1 MDPQLLWRYRQK
13 LLQEVGRPIDWRK
26 GSGMHAKLTNVAVT
40 VMLVCIVCGT
50 INAQPVLKPSANS
63 LNQAMPGRV
72 VHLFSYW
79 PDAVVLSGPNR
90 VSGDENPWI
99 ALVKSSS
106 VEWVRKV
113 LNPTWLPEEKKYIE
127 DNLIMIRNE
136 FDEFDVTRIRWI
148 KNGYNLEVSQT
159 AGIIAIKLTP
169 LKSVDMGKTADQ
181 KREFAKELSRQI
193 VNNTGMR
200 YGLRYGLDD
209 KGKPVKTPVKVPVK
223 DLPAKICGYSFRPEL
238 VRQFPDGIAGEATT
252 MEDEGIAWVS
262 REGNDVEVEYREDNP
277 DWHKSQYSWAYWW
290 RHVCW
295 WHDGKSIGFFTL
307 KTEDE
312 SWSANYSDNFGTR
325 LFEGPTEIRKEPP

>member
-1 MDPQLLWRYRQK
+1 MYEK
-13 LLQEVGRPIDWRK
+13 LIQIT
-26 GSGMHAKLTNVAVT
+26 LTVILTSVI
-40 VMLVCIVCGT
+40 CISA
-50 INAQPVLKPSANS
+50 NAQPVLKPSANS
-63 LNQAMPGRV
+63 LNEAMPERV

-79 PDAVVLSGPNR
+79 PDATVLSSPKR

-106 VEWVRKV
+106 AEWVRKV

-136 FDEFDVTRIRWI
+136 FDEFDVTRVQWTE
-148 KNGYNLEVSQT
+148 NGYNIKVSQT

-169 LKSVDMGKTADQ
+169 LESKGLGETVEQ
-181 KREFAKELSRQI
+181 KRQFARALARQTF
-193 VNNTGMR
+193 NNTGMR
-200 YGLRYGLDD
+200 YGLRYSVDE
-209 KGKPVKTPVKVPVK
+209 KGKRTKQTVKVPVK
-223 DLPAKICGYSFRPEL
+223 DLATKISDYSFRPNL
-238 VRQFPDGIAGEATT
+238 VRQFPDGIGGEATT

-312 SWSANYSDNFGTR
+312 SWNANYSDKFGTR
-325 LFEGPTEIRKEPP
+325 WFEGPTEIRKEPP